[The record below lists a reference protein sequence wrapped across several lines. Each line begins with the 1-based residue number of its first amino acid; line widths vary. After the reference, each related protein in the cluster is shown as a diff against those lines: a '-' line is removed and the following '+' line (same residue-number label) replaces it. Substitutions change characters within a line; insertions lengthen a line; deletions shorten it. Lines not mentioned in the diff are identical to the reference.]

1 MSNAISEAW
10 RTAITPPRRDPLAID
25 LDGDGIET
33 VGISATGNA
42 ILFDHDANG
51 VKTGTGWVAA
61 DDAWLVLDRDGNGS
75 IDSGRELCEGVDT
88 VRSSVTWML
97 GAELENLVLT
107 GSSAINGTGNVA
119 ANRLFGNAAANVL
132 DGGAGADILTG
143 GAGNDVYV
151 VDSASNSVL
160 ERQAEGTD
168 TVQSGVTWALGA
180 NVENLTL
187 TGATAVNGT
196 GNELSNVLTGNGAA
210 NTLAGAAGNDT
221 LDGGAGADILNGGT
235 GDDSYMVDT
244 AGDVVTEA
252 ANEGIDTVNAGV
264 DWTLGANFENLV
276 LTGAAAVNGTGNA
289 LDNLLTGNGANN
301 ILVGGTGNDT
311 LDGGAGADTLNGG
324 TGNDSY
330 VVDAAG
336 DVATEAASEG
346 TDTVYAGVNWALGAN
361 FENLVLTGAA
371 AISGTGNALDN
382 LLTGNS
388 ANNTLAGGAGND
400 TLNGGA
406 GNDSMAGGAGD
417 DSFAVDSSSDTVTEL
432 AGEGTDTVQSS
443 VTFTLGANVENLT
456 LTGTGAINGTGNA
469 SDNVLTGNSAAN
481 VLTGGSGNDTYVVG
495 SGDTVTEASSAGT
508 DTVFASVTWT
518 LGSNVE
524 YLILV
529 GTSAIDGTGNTL
541 ANVIIG
547 NAAANAL
554 NGGIGADTL
563 IGSAGNDT
571 YAVDNAADAIVEGAG
586 EGVDSVN
593 SSVTYTL
600 AANVENLTL
609 TGSSTIN
616 ATGNALDNIL
626 TGNSANNTLTG
637 GAGNDTLDGGAG
649 NDTMVGGAGND
660 TYVVNIAADV
670 VTELAG
676 EGVDTVQ
683 SGVTLTL
690 GNNVENLTLSGATA
704 IDATGNSMDNV
715 LSGNGA
721 NNTLTGAAGN
731 DTLDGGAGTDL
742 LLGGTGNDTYAFG
755 RGYAAD
761 TVQEND
767 APAGNT
773 DVLQFLSGVSS
784 DQIWLTQVANDLLVN
799 IIGSSDQMTIK
810 DWYLG
815 SQYHVEQ
822 FKTSDGQTLLDSKV
836 QNLVNAMAAFAP
848 PAMGQ
853 TTLPAS
859 YQASL
864 VPVIAANW
872 GP

>member
-1 MSNAISEAW
+1 M
-10 RTAITPPRRDPLAID
+10 
-25 LDGDGIET
+25 
-33 VGISATGNA
+33 
-42 ILFDHDANG
+42 
-51 VKTGTGWVAA
+51 
-61 DDAWLVLDRDGNGS
+61 
-75 IDSGRELCEGVDT
+75 
-88 VRSSVTWML
+88 
-97 GAELENLVLT
+97 
-107 GSSAINGTGNVA
+107 
-119 ANRLFGNAAANVL
+119 
-132 DGGAGADILTG
+132 
-143 GAGNDVYV
+143 
-151 VDSASNSVL
+151 
-160 ERQAEGTD
+160 
-168 TVQSGVTWALGA
+168 
-180 NVENLTL
+180 
-187 TGATAVNGT
+187 
-196 GNELSNVLTGNGAA
+196 
-210 NTLAGAAGNDT
+210 
-221 LDGGAGADILNGGT
+221 
-235 GDDSYMVDT
+235 
-244 AGDVVTEA
+244 
-252 ANEGIDTVNAGV
+252 
-264 DWTLGANFENLV
+264 
-276 LTGAAAVNGTGNA
+276 
-289 LDNLLTGNGANN
+289 
-301 ILVGGTGNDT
+301 
-311 LDGGAGADTLNGG
+311 
-324 TGNDSY
+324 
-330 VVDAAG
+330 
-336 DVATEAASEG
+336 ATEAASEG